1 MRLSDALRSMVG
13 TMSAVRSSRIALG
26 CVLALV
32 ASVYAAHGEP
42 DPCATPV
49 RVDDGW
55 ESAEPAA
62 AGFDASALCAAMR
75 EVAGASANLHGV
87 VVERGGRLVAETYR
101 RGEDRSIYSVFARE
115 TAFAPTVRHDVRSIT
130 KSVVSLLVGVAAAR
144 HVLDVHRSALAFYPQ
159 YAALRSPERDAI
171 TLEHLLTMSSGL
183 EWHEALASYGSF
195 RNDETRL
202 YWDWAPYRYV
212 LGRPIVAPPGTRF
225 EYNGGGTAVLADVVV
240 QATHTP
246 LRELARTALFEPLG
260 IRDWEWVGDPY
271 GRPLAFAGLRMRP
284 RDVAKLGRLVLSHG
298 RWNGQEVVPS
308 DWIDAS
314 LAPHIAT
321 GDGLSYGY
329 QWWIGGVEWRGAQH
343 RWAAGFGNGGQRLF
357 VVPDLDLVVV
367 VTAGAY
373 NDASIAPRV
382 TDVLRRVVAAIRE

>member
-1 MRLSDALRSMVG
+1 MRLSGALTSMCG
-13 TMSAVRSSRIALG
+13 TVSLARTSRIVLA
-26 CVLALV
+26 CVLVLA
-32 ASVYAAHGEP
+32 ASVHAAHGEP
-42 DPCATPV
+42 DPCAPPV
-49 RVDDGW
+49 RLDDGW
-55 ESAEPAA
+55 ESAEPAS
-62 AGFDASALCAAMR
+62 AGFDASALCAVMHQVTA
-75 EVAGASANLHGV
+75 ASANLHGV

-101 RGEDRSIYSVFARE
+101 RGEDRSIYSLFARE
-115 TAFAPTVRHDVRSIT
+115 TEFGPTVRHDVRSIS
-130 KSVVSLLVGVAAAR
+130 KSVVSLLVGVAAGR
-144 HVLDVHRSALAFYPQ
+144 HALDVHTSVLAFYPQ

-183 EWHEALASYGSF
+183 EWHETLGSYGSF

-202 YWDWAPYRYV
+202 YWDWAPYRFV
-212 LGRPIVAPPGTRF
+212 LGRPIVAPPGMRF
-225 EYNGGGTAVLADVVV
+225 EYSGGGTAVLADVVV

-246 LRELARTALFEPLG
+246 LRDFARTALFEPLG
-260 IRDWEWVGDPY
+260 IHDWEWVGDPY

-284 RDVAKLGRLVLSHG
+284 RDVAKIGRLVLSHG
-298 RWNGQEVVPS
+298 RWNGQDVVPS

-329 QWWIGGVEWRGAQH
+329 QWWIGGVEWHGTQH

-367 VTAGAY
+367 VAAGAY
-373 NDASIAPRV
+373 NDASIAPVV
-382 TDVLRRVVAAIRE
+382 TELLRRVVATIRD